1 MKHRSAMGKT
11 VDMAALRSKNEKVRA
26 VGNMSVNARGDI
38 IDSNNQIISDVNHRV
53 QNMYQKVVRS
63 NNVSKLTQ
71 PAPKKIEEQE
81 KSKTEQ
87 ELDDLD
93 EPNPEK

>member
-1 MKHRSAMGKT
+1 MKHRSAMGKS
-11 VDMAALRSKNEKVRA
+11 VDMASLRSKNEKVRA

-53 QNMYQKVVRS
+53 QNMYQKVVRPNTVAS
-63 NNVSKLTQ
+63 PAVKKVIASEKTVS
-71 PAPKKIEEQE
+71 E
-81 KSKTEQ
+81 KEF
-87 ELDDLD
+87 DDLD